1 MSDME
6 FINMTVGLLKE
17 ILTDVPDEYIVRF
30 EDCGF
35 SYPVMDYDV
44 DDEYKEFNLKTV

>member
-1 MSDME
+1 MTEME

-17 ILTDVPDEYIVRF
+17 ILQDVPDEYIVRF

-35 SYPVMDYDV
+35 SYPVMDYDIEPDV
-44 DDEYKEFNLKTV
+44 KEFNLKTV